1 MDNAHLF
8 LHRLIECSVAIG
20 WQAGVGGRET
30 AGAIVSYLAVH
41 PERLQSFIDCN
52 ENPFDWGEEWIKG
65 GVLTWQT
72 KDGRII
78 DPADL
83 PLPTPPETNA

>member
-1 MDNAHLF
+1 MDSAEL
-8 LHRLIECSVAIG
+8 LLSRMIATSVAIG

-30 AGAIVSYLAVH
+30 AGAIVSYLGKH
-41 PERLQSFIDCN
+41 PERLKAFIDGD

-78 DPADL
+78 DPAS
-83 PLPTPPETNA
+83 LPTPPETTA